1 MQLFSKLWAGE
12 SNKVPVMS
20 NGFLVRSLDYIR
32 ESLIFPSY
40 SARKRTSFRYLRGEG
55 LEIGAL
61 QHPLEVSPGVVVK
74 YVDYATRE
82 ENVKKYPEID
92 SSRIVVTDH
101 VGDGFELSCI
111 NPASQDFIIANH
123 VLEHAPNPLQVLL
136 NWRNAL
142 RTSGI
147 LFLTIPNADK
157 SFDKGRMIT
166 TVEHIVE
173 DYELVKAGE
182 AQTFAARNREHYR
195 EFVDI
200 SIPNLKRVHRNLKT
214 YRTEEEKNA
223 YVDKLMR
230 ESSVDPH
237 FHVFTKSSIHSI
249 MHHLIDHYLPDMAL
263 REVVYSRSGYEY
275 VLILEKTG

>member
-1 MQLFSKLWAGE
+1 MANGKFKQGLNFIKDKLF
-12 SNKVPVMS
+12 
-20 NGFLVRSLDYIR
+20 
-32 ESLIFPSY
+32 FPSY
-40 SARKRTSFRYLRGEG
+40 SVRKTISFNYLQGNG

-82 ENVKKYPEID
+82 ENIKKYPEID
-92 SSRIVVTDH
+92 SSRIVVTDY
-101 VGDGFELSCI
+101 VADGFELSCFES
-111 NPASQDFIIANH
+111 ASQDFIIANH

-136 NWRNAL
+136 NW
-142 RTSGI
+142 SGKLKI
-147 LFLTIPNADK
+147 NGFLFLTLPNADK
-157 SFDKGRMIT
+157 SFDRGRMIT

-182 AQTFAARNREHYR
+182 TQTFAERNRVHYM

-200 SIPNLKRVHRNLKT
+200 SIPNLKLVHRNLKS
-214 YRTEEEKNA
+214 YRTEAEKNT

-237 FHVFTKSSIHSI
+237 FHVFTKSSLVSVLN
-249 MHHLIDHYLPDMAL
+249 HLLAHYLPDMDL
-263 REVVYSRSGYEY
+263 RDIVPSRSDFEFV
-275 VLILEKTG
+275 VLLEKTG